1 MDGRFRAA
9 AERHVDL
16 SRADHPRRVADG
28 LHARRAGGH
37 RGAQRSLEAMAD
49 RHMGGRHVAE
59 KGRDGEGRQ
68 ASRSLAVGGPHRFGD
83 GMEAAHPGGDDGRR
97 ALLRLGALRRPA
109 GLGQGLLRGGQGE
122 EDEAVHLALFLGG
135 QQQVG
140 IEAGLRVLGAV
151 GDLAADAD
159 GQVADQLRRERG
171 DARLPGQQALPY
183 GFDSAAQ
190 RADRAHAGDDDTF
203 AHEGPSPSVPME

>member
-1 MDGRFRAA
+1 MVKGD
-9 AERHVDL
+9 
-16 SRADHPRRVADG
+16 RR
-28 LHARRAGGH
+28 
-37 RGAQRSLEAMAD
+37 RGPLPSVVRTASAMAWKPPTPEAMT
-49 RHMGGRHVAE
+49 VAV
-59 KGRDGEGRQ
+59 RSC
-68 ASRSLAVGGPHRFGD
+68 AS
-83 GMEAAHPGGDDGRR
+83 
-97 ALLRLGALRRPA
+97 ALCGALRRPA
-109 GLGQGLLRGGQGE
+109 GLRQGLLRGGQGE

-140 IEAGLRVLGAV
+140 IEAGLRVPGTV

-159 GQVADQLRRERG
+159 GQVADQLRRELG

-203 AHEGPSPSVPME
+203 AHEGPSPSVPLE